1 MLFLKS
7 KKETPGKCFPGA
19 SVQFSKVMAGT
30 ISLLAS
36 LTHMACG
43 SGGSQSP
50 QLNPVPVLI
59 SVSPSSIQAT
69 SPTTTITAN
78 GSNFL
83 SSSTVMWNGTALPTS
98 YTGSTIVTAQVS
110 AADLQAEGSAT
121 IKVVNPPPGGGWS
134 EGVTLII
141 GAPGVTVI
149 GVAPNDL
156 AWDPVNQVI
165 YLSLPNTV
173 QALNPTTGA
182 FGISASVENE
192 PFLLSVSQTSK
203 YLYVSQMGAST
214 VQVMTLPN
222 LDNEATIQLGSD
234 PYWGPLYALDLQAAP
249 NSDDTVAVVRGTPAS
264 SPAKVGGAII
274 YQNGTALP
282 DVLCGFGALN
292 CLNTSDLFDTIQWK
306 SDATQMYA
314 ANDET
319 TGFDFYTISVTPPGF
334 GAVTDYP
341 GLLPGF
347 YLRIHYDVTTG
358 YVYDDDGYV
367 VDPSSGTV
375 VEIFPA
381 SGLVV
386 PDGKLGKVFI
396 LGQTEQESGT
406 STYTLESFDIQNFTP
421 IATLTIPN
429 VVGYPT
435 NMIRWGTNG
444 LAFITNTEAPLIEG
458 ATYIVSSSFVSG
470 SEAADGL
477 APVENVHRAWKMRRF
492 GNKP

>member
-1 MLFLKS
+1 MKLFNA
-7 KKETPGKCFPGA
+7 PAVAIG
-19 SVQFSKVMAGT
+19 
-30 ISLLAS
+30 LLAS
-36 LTHMACG
+36 LTFAACS
-43 SGGSQSP
+43 SGDGKTPES
-50 QLNPVPVLI
+50 NPVPTLT
-59 SVSPSSIQAT
+59 SVSPASIQAG
-69 SPTTTITAN
+69 SPTTTITAT
-78 GSNFL
+78 GTNFL
-83 SSSTVMWNGTALPTS
+83 PSSTVMWDGSALPTS
-98 YTGSTIVTAQVS
+98 YTSSTTITAQVS
-110 AADLQAEGSAT
+110 TADIQPEASAT
-121 IKVVNPPPGGGWS
+121 VKVVNPPPGGGWS
-134 EGVTLII
+134 EGVTVMI

-149 GVAPNDL
+149 GVVPNDL

-165 YLSLPNTV
+165 YFSFQNTV
-173 QALNPTTGA
+173 EAFNPATGT
-182 FGISASVENE
+182 FGVSASIDNE

-203 YLYVSQMGAST
+203 YLYVSQMAAST

-222 LDNEATIQLGSD
+222 LDNEATIRLGSD

-264 SPAKVGGAII
+264 SPAEVGGVII

-292 CLNTSDLFDTIQWK
+292 CLNTSELFDTIQWK

-314 ANDET
+314 ENDET
-319 TGFDFYTISVTPPGF
+319 TGFDFYTISVAPSGF

-347 YLRIHYDVTTG
+347 YLRIHYDATTG

-367 VDPSSGTV
+367 VDPSNGTV
-375 VEIFPA
+375 AEIFPA
-381 SGLVV
+381 SGLVI

-396 LGQTEQESGT
+396 LGQMQQEMGT

-435 NMIRWGTNG
+435 NMIRWGTEG
-444 LAFITNTEAPLIEG
+444 LAFITNTEAPPIEG
-458 ATYIVSSSFVSG
+458 ATYIVSSSFVNT

-477 APVENVHRAWKMRRF
+477 APVENVHRTWKMRLYF